1 MPMANKR
8 DYYEVLGVGRDADD
22 DTLKKAYRKLA
33 MQYHPDRNVGDTEA
47 EAKFKEASEAYD
59 VLRDAEKRQL
69 YDRYGHAGLEG
80 VGLPNFGNADAVMD
94 MFGDILGDLFG
105 GGGRRRRGPRSGRDL
120 QMALEIDL
128 LEAARGVQKEIKIPR
143 AESCSDCGGSGAKPG
158 TRPATCRRCGGH
170 GVVIQGQGFFRIQQT
185 CGACGGQGAV
195 ITDPCRT
202 CHGRGIVEVERKLTV
217 NIPPGVDND
226 VSIRLSGEGESGERG
241 APPGD
246 LYVVFRIRKHP
257 LFVREGQDLHCEV
270 PVTISQ
276 ATLGR
281 PIEVPTLDGEFVTQ
295 PLKRGTQSGDE
306 VRIAGKGMPH
316 LRGGRTGDLVVHV
329 RVVTPRRLTKRQE
342 ELFHELEEID
352 GTEIPPERKS
362 FFDRIREFF
371 TPETAD
377 KAEPRP

>member
-1 MPMANKR
+1 MPMASKR
-8 DYYEVLGVGRDADD
+8 DYYEVLGVARDADE

-33 MQYHPDRNVGDTEA
+33 MQYHPDRNVGDAEA

-59 VLRDAEKRQL
+59 VLRDPQKRQL

-80 VGLPNFGNADAVMD
+80 TAMPNFTNADAV
-94 MFGDILGDLFG
+94 FDIFGDLFG
-105 GGGRRRRGPRSGRDL
+105 DLFGGRRRRGPRSGHDL
-120 QMALEIDL
+120 QLALEIDL
-128 LEAARGVQKEIKIPR
+128 LEAARGVQKEIKVPR
-143 AESCSDCGGSGAKPG
+143 LESCSDCRGSGAKPG

-185 CGACGGQGAV
+185 CSACGGQGAV

-202 CHGRGIVEVERKLTV
+202 CHGRGAVESERTLTV

-226 VSIRLSGEGESGERG
+226 VSIRLTGEGEAGERG

-246 LYVVFRIRKHP
+246 LYCVLRVRKHP
-257 LFVREGQDLHCEV
+257 LFVRHGPDLHCEV

-276 ATLGR
+276 AVLGR
-281 PIEVPTLDGEFVTQ
+281 PIEVPALDGQFITHK
-295 PLKRGTQSGDE
+295 LKRGTQSGEE
-306 VRIAGKGMPH
+306 VRIHGKGMPN
-316 LRGGRTGDLVVHV
+316 LRGGRPGDLVVHV
-329 RVVTPRRLTKRQE
+329 HVVTPRRLTKRQE

-362 FFDRIREFF
+362 FLERVREFF
-371 TPETAD
+371 TPNAS
-377 KAEPRP
+377 EPEA

>member
-1 MPMANKR
+1 MPMASKR
-8 DYYEVLGVGRDADD
+8 DYYEVLGVARDADD

-33 MQYHPDRNVGDTEA
+33 MQYHPDRNVGDADA

-59 VLRDAEKRQL
+59 VLRDPQKRQL
-69 YDRYGHAGLEG
+69 YDRYGHSGLEG
-80 VGLPNFGNADAVMD
+80 AGLPNFANLDPMD
-94 MFGDILGDLFG
+94 IFGDILGDLFG
-105 GGGRRRRGPRSGRDL
+105 GRRRRGPQPGRDL
-120 QMALEIDL
+120 QMVLEIDL
-128 LEAARGVQKEIKIPR
+128 LEAARGARKEIKVPR
-143 AESCSDCGGSGAKPG
+143 METCSDCRGSGAKPG

-202 CHGRGIVEVERKLTV
+202 CHGRGAIEVERKLPV

-226 VSIRLSGEGESGERG
+226 VSIRLSGEGEAGQPG

-246 LYVVFRIRKHP
+246 LYCVLRVRKHP
-257 LFVREGQDLHCEV
+257 LFVRQGQDLHCEV

-276 ATLGR
+276 AALGR
-281 PIEVPTLDGEFVTQ
+281 PIEVPTLDGQFVTQ
-295 PLKRGTQSGDE
+295 TLKRGTQSGDE
-306 VRIAGKGMPH
+306 VRITGKGMPH

-342 ELFHELEEID
+342 ELYHELEEID

-362 FFDRIREFF
+362 FLDRIRDFF
-371 TPETAD
+371 SPD
-377 KAEPRP
+377 DPVNKP

>member
-1 MPMANKR
+1 MASKR
-8 DYYEVLGVGRDADD
+8 DYYEVLAVARDADD

-33 MQYHPDRNVGDTEA
+33 MQYHPDRNVGDAEA

-59 VLRDAEKRQL
+59 VLRDPQKRQL

-80 VGLPNFGNADAVMD
+80 TGMPNFANADAVMD
-94 MFGDILGDLFG
+94 LFGDIFGDLF
-105 GGGRRRRGPRSGRDL
+105 GGRRRRGPRAGRDL
-120 QMALEIDL
+120 QMGLEIDL
-128 LEAARGVQKEIKIPR
+128 LEAARGVQKEIKVPR
-143 AESCSDCGGSGAKPG
+143 MESCSDCRGSGAKPG

-195 ITDPCRT
+195 ITDPCRS
-202 CHGRGIVEVERKLTV
+202 CHGRGAVEVERKLTV

-226 VSIRLSGEGESGERG
+226 VSIRLSAEGEAGERG

-246 LYVVFRIRKHP
+246 LYCVLRIRKHP
-257 LFVREGQDLHCEV
+257 LFVRHGADLHCEV

-276 ATLGR
+276 VTLGR
-281 PIEVPTLDGEFVTQ
+281 PIEVPTLDGQFVTHT
-295 PLKRGTQSGDE
+295 LKRGTQSGEE
-306 VRIAGKGMPH
+306 VRVPGKGMPQ
-316 LRGGRTGDLVVHV
+316 LRGGRPGDLVVHV

-362 FFDRIREFF
+362 FLDRIREFF
-371 TPETAD
+371 SPEAN
-377 KAEPRP
+377 EPKV

>member
-1 MPMANKR
+1 MPMASSKR
-8 DYYEVLGVGRDADD
+8 DYYEVLGVARDADD

-33 MQYHPDRNVGDTEA
+33 MQYHPDRNVGDADA

-59 VLRDAEKRQL
+59 VLRDPQKRQL

-80 VGLPNFGNADAVMD
+80 TAMPNFANADAV
-94 MFGDILGDLFG
+94 FDIFGDLFG
-105 GGGRRRRGPRSGRDL
+105 DLFGGRRRRGSRSGRDL

-128 LEAARGVQKEIKIPR
+128 LEAARGAQKEIKIPR
-143 AESCSDCGGSGAKPG
+143 METCSDCRGSGAKPG

-185 CGACGGQGAV
+185 CSACGGQGAV
-195 ITDPCRT
+195 ITDPCRS
-202 CHGRGIVEVERKLTV
+202 CHGRGAIEVERSLKV

-226 VSIRLSGEGESGERG
+226 VSIRLAGEGEAGERG

-246 LYVVFRIRKHP
+246 LYCVLRIRKHP
-257 LFVREGQDLHCEV
+257 LFARHGLDLHCEV

-276 ATLGR
+276 AALGR
-281 PIEVPTLDGEFVTQ
+281 PIEVPTLDGQFVTQ
-295 PLKRGTQSGDE
+295 TLNRGTQSGDE
-306 VRIAGKGMPH
+306 VRIHGKGMPH
-316 LRGGRTGDLVVHV
+316 LRGGRPGDLVVHV

-362 FFDRIREFF
+362 FLDRIREFF
-371 TPETAD
+371 TPNA
-377 KAEPRP
+377 AEPEA

>member
-1 MPMANKR
+1 MPMASSKR
-8 DYYEVLGVGRDADD
+8 DYYEVLGVARDADD

-33 MQYHPDRNVGDTEA
+33 MQYHPDRNIGNAEA
-47 EAKFKEASEAYD
+47 EAKFKEASEAYE
-59 VLRDAEKRQL
+59 VLRDPQKRQL

-80 VGLPNFGNADAVMD
+80 TAMPNFANADAVFD
-94 MFGDILGDLFG
+94 MFGDIFGDLF
-105 GGGRRRRGPRSGRDL
+105 GGRRRRGPRAGRDL

-128 LEAARGVQKEIKIPR
+128 LEAARGVQKEIKVPR
-143 AESCSDCGGSGAKPG
+143 METCSDCRGSGAKPG

-202 CHGRGIVEVERKLTV
+202 CHGRGAIEVERALMV

-226 VSIRLSGEGESGERG
+226 VSIRLAGEGEAGERG

-246 LYVVFRIRKHP
+246 LYCVLRVRKYP
-257 LFVREGQDLHCEV
+257 LFARHGQDLHCEV
-270 PVTISQ
+270 PITISQ
-276 ATLGR
+276 AALGR
-281 PIEVPTLDGEFVTQ
+281 PIEVPTLDGKFITHT
-295 PLKRGTQSGDE
+295 LKRGTQSGDE
-306 VRIAGKGMPH
+306 VRIAGHGMPH
-316 LRGGRTGDLVVHV
+316 LRSGRPGDLVVHV

-352 GTEIPPERKS
+352 GTEIPPEHKS
-362 FFDRIREFF
+362 FLERIREFF
-371 TPETAD
+371 TPDT
-377 KAEPRP
+377 PQT